1 MLREL
6 VTNEGDLIDIVD
18 NDHRTLERAF
28 AEYENDSGDSWD
40 RRGLV
45 EYITAEMIRHMVA
58 EEEYLYPAVQ
68 EKLPELQAAA
78 ERELSEHARFE
89 RELKALE
96 MTPSDQ
102 EEFDRRARALF
113 QDFRQHTRGEER
125 ELLPRLHS
133 ACSARQLLALGSK
146 ITMVRSVAPTRPHPA
161 APDHSP
167 ANMLLNPGMGLV
179 DRVRDA
185 LFDKQR

>member
-28 AEYENDSGDSWD
+28 EEYEGGSGDSWD

-68 EKLPELQAAA
+68 EKLSELQSTS

-89 RELKALE
+89 QELKALE
-96 MTPSDQ
+96 GITSDQ
-102 EEFDRRARALF
+102 DDFDRRARALF
-113 QDFRQHTRGEER
+113 RGFREHMRGEER
-125 ELLPRLHS
+125 ELLPRLYS

-161 APDHSP
+161 APSHPP

-185 LFDKQR
+185 FFGKER